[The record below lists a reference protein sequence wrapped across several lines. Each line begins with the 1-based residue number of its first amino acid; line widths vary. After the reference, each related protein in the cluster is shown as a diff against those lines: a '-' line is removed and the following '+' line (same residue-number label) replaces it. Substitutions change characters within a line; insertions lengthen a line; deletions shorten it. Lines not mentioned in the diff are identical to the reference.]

1 MIRFN
6 NFLTKKIICFLDF
19 SHLFL
24 SLVYTPCLDCF
35 GDEEINILLK
45 ENQTSTDIP
54 PSSSHV
60 TINVYIQ
67 PINDPPVVFLT
78 RNGLFLGNEDITED
92 TVVCTMNSLL
102 CVNWRKTH
110 NETFLKSNSKTS
122 IWITVMEKVYKL
134 QGTSLKF
141 IAFALHYWKI
151 AEHWQ
156 KYPF

>member
-1 MIRFN
+1 MK
-6 NFLTKKIICFLDF
+6 KKIICFRDF

-24 SLVYTPCLDCF
+24 SLVYTPCLDCY

-45 ENQTSTDIP
+45 ENQSNTDIP
-54 PSSSHV
+54 PASSQV
-60 TINVYIQ
+60 TINVHIQ

-102 CVNWRKTH
+102 CINWRKTH
-110 NETFLKSNSKTS
+110 NEIFLKSNSKTGYGKG
-122 IWITVMEKVYKL
+122 ILVTRDVVEIA
-134 QGTSLKF
+134 F
-141 IAFALHYWKI
+141 AFAFALHYWKI

>member
-1 MIRFN
+1 MK
-6 NFLTKKIICFLDF
+6 KKIICFRDF

-24 SLVYTPCLDCF
+24 SLVYTPCLDCY
-35 GDEEINILLK
+35 GDEKINILLN
-45 ENQTSTDIP
+45 ENQSNTDIP
-54 PSSSHV
+54 PASSQV
-60 TINVYIQ
+60 TINVHIQ

-102 CVNWRKTH
+102 CINWRKTH
-110 NETFLKSNSKTS
+110 NEIFLKSNSKTGYGKG
-122 IWITVMEKVYKL
+122 ILVTRDVVEIA
-134 QGTSLKF
+134 F
-141 IAFALHYWKI
+141 AFAFAFALHYWKI

>member
-1 MIRFN
+1 MK
-6 NFLTKKIICFLDF
+6 KKIICFRDF

-24 SLVYTPCLDCF
+24 SLVYTPCLDCY

-45 ENQTSTDIP
+45 ENQSKTDIP
-54 PSSSHV
+54 PASSQV
-60 TINVYIQ
+60 TINVHIQ

-102 CVNWRKTH
+102 CINWRKTH
-110 NETFLKSNSKTS
+110 NEIFLKSNSKTGYGKG
-122 IWITVMEKVYKL
+122 ILVTRDVVEIA
-134 QGTSLKF
+134 F
-141 IAFALHYWKI
+141 AFALHYWKI